1 MKIAYFTDT
10 YLPQM
15 NGVTVSIF
23 HSARELRKRGHT
35 VYIFAPKIAGYK
47 DEDPDV
53 YRLNSFKVLSSE
65 PEVLVPLPMPNR
77 SYRKIM
83 SLSFD
88 LVHAHGNGAFSLLGY
103 QVARMK
109 GVPYVMTF
117 HTLHTLY
124 THYILNGKVVTPR
137 MVATA
142 LRIFGN
148 VCSGVISPS
157 EKMKKE
163 LIRYGVKK
171 DIEVIPSLA
180 DTSVFGFARTG
191 FIRDML
197 NIPAGDK
204 ILLSV
209 GRLGKEKNFAFLIKA
224 FKKIRKSYPR
234 ARFVIVGRGPEEK
247 NLRALGKSLK
257 LGKSVHFVKKIDPV
271 DMPKV
276 YADADLFLF
285 SSKTETLGLVV
296 LEAAASGLPLVVVED
311 DAFAGIATSSNAF
324 ILPLSQTAFVEAAL
338 RVMTDEQLAKKMGEE
353 SRKIG
358 KAYLNTDEI
367 IDSLIFYYTKIV
379 SLEPR
384 ERQMTRIIPR
394 GALKAL
400 ASASEY
406 VERLFR

>member
-15 NGVTVSIF
+15 NGVTVSIY
-23 HSARELRKRGHT
+23 HSARELRKRGHK

-47 DEDPDV
+47 DEDADV
-53 YRLNSFKVLSSE
+53 YRLNSFRVLSSE

-142 LRIFGN
+142 FKIFGN

-180 DTSVFGFARTG
+180 DTSGFGSAQVG
-191 FIRDML
+191 FVRNML
-197 NIPAGDK
+197 KIPAGGK

-224 FKKIRKSYPR
+224 FKKIRKNYPS
-234 ARFVIVGRGPEEK
+234 AHFVVVGRGPEERE
-247 NLRALGKSLK
+247 LRALSKSLR
-257 LGKSVHFVKKIDPV
+257 LGKSMHFIKKVDPE

-296 LEAAASGLPLVVVED
+296 LEAACSGLPLVVVED
-311 DAFAGIATSSNAF
+311 DAFDGIATPSNAF
-324 ILPLSQTAFVEAAL
+324 ILPLSQSGFVDAAL
-338 RVMTDEQLAKKMGEE
+338 RIMTDEGLAKKMGGE
-353 SRKIG
+353 SRRIG
-358 KAYLNTDEI
+358 KEYLNTGEI
-367 IDSLIFYYTKIV
+367 IDKLISYYAGIIA
-379 SLEPR
+379 LEPR